1 MSAGRAMSMACK
13 TGAPA
18 SQWCLTP
25 SASGSFVRSKLIA
38 AAPGAR
44 ALGLTVPPTLLGR
57 ADEVIE

>member
-1 MSAGRAMSMACK
+1 VRVGI
-13 TGAPA
+13 
-18 SQWCLTP
+18 TP

-44 ALGLTVPPTLLGR
+44 ALGLTVPPSLLAR